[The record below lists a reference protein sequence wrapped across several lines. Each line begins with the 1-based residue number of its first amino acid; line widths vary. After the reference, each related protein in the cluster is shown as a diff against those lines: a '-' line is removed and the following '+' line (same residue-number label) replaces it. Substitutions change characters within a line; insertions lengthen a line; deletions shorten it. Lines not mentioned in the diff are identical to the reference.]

1 MDLIYHTVAYEI
13 IGYRGHETM
22 FFDFLLL
29 CKSFL
34 ESKWEVPFYQLFSF
48 LQKIETGILKHCP
61 DVLSEKNH
69 EISTF

>member
-48 LQKIETGILKHCP
+48 LQNK
-61 DVLSEKNH
+61 
-69 EISTF
+69 